1 MMDQII
7 SIYNQFLSF
16 FPSSVHGVVSLVL
29 AIMIIYSIFKVL
41 KHNFIWL
48 ILLIILLPASQ
59 PILKSIW
66 EGALNLVKFLL
77 TKR

>member
-1 MMDQII
+1 MDQII

>member
-1 MMDQII
+1 MDQII
-7 SIYNQFLSF
+7 SIYKQFLSF
-16 FPSSVHGVVSLVL
+16 FPPSVHGVVSLVL

>member
-1 MMDQII
+1 MDQIV

-16 FPSSVHGVVSLVL
+16 FPTSTHGVVSLIL
-29 AIMIIYSIFKVL
+29 AILIVYSIFKVL

-48 ILLIILLPASQ
+48 ILLVILLPASQ

-66 EGALNLVKFLL
+66 EAAVNLVKFLL

>member
-7 SIYNQFLSF
+7 SIYKQFLSF
-16 FPSSVHGVVSLVL
+16 FPPSVHGVVSLVL